1 MKFSQLND
9 FIVQIAK
16 KKRNKNKLATRFE
29 PVSMT

>member
-1 MKFSQLND
+1 MKFLQLND

-16 KKRNKNKLATRFE
+16 KKKNLQFASRFE